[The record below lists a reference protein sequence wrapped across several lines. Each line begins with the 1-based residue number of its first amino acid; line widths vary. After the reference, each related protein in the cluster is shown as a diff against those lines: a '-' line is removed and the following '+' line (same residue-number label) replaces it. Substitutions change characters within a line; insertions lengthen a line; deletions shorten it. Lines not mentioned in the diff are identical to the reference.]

1 MNFFDELDSIDYW
14 NKISVI
20 LTPKRKSNMAQALK
34 KQISKP
40 ISDKNVPAVS
50 SQKSDT
56 VKTPEATVLNFD
68 TSKSFS
74 RFLEASCD
82 CC

>member
-1 MNFFDELDSIDYW
+1 M
-14 NKISVI
+14 
-20 LTPKRKSNMAQALK
+20 TQALK
-34 KQISKP
+34 KATPKP
-40 ISDKNVPAVS
+40 VSDKNLTATNA
-50 SQKSDT
+50 QKSDT

-68 TSKSFS
+68 KSKSFS